1 MPAPAAAAAAAPL
14 IKGLLGAGARGAATG
29 GVRAAAG
36 NAAKGMAA
44 DAVKG
49 GAKEGMK
56 NFARNMTGKTSED
69 YKSRVDGVN
78 PETGEY
84 LTPEERKARFKGF
97 ATAPTKPGSQKLLS
111 GGPTQAVAALP
122 PAEGVGNTDTGQEK
136 VVNHLEKIQMYL
148 EKLLVLEENALG
160 RLQDRILNEARS
172 EDRSSAEE
180 EEESMEKG
188 KGEKKSKGNPLM
200 QGVKK
205 KAGGIFKFLMD
216 FAMKFVGYKILEWIG
231 KPENQ
236 EKVTKMI
243 EFFQGLV
250 SFVTT
255 VAGVIGAG
263 FEFATDTIEKSI
275 EGITFLAE
283 KISDFF
289 GFKWLDVDALLEPIK
304 PVISFFT
311 ETIPNAMN
319 SFADGI
325 ESTVSSLEKLPEQ
338 FVGIVQKIADGFL
351 GFLGLTPSDTKEDTK
366 VDGDESDPIPSSSGT
381 PLYQS
386 GPPPPEGGNVQD
398 NADKK
403 SDNKQK
409 MARGGMLR
417 GATHAQGGVPIEAEG
432 GEYVLNR
439 RAVAAVGGGVLDDLN
454 FNKYPAVGRG
464 EGSPSMASNGG
475 IVQKFAEGGAV
486 HPTLQKLS
494 DKNIKKAH
502 TDAGYCVKGSLLTME
517 KSGAGGL
524 GIYTDRDEGNN
535 PRGAMVQL
543 QQNPHNWKS
552 IGGTSKLLKSP
563 YGQVNTGIFSKKQY
577 VDMVDEGKIPS
588 GALVFQT
595 KHGDWNGTNY
605 RSRGYDMAI
614 AQNNGQTLWNG
625 VDVRRKLMYGE
636 STKHIAV
643 LTPDGKMGN
652 GEVGEIS
659 DADNG
664 APPGSKDDDGKNSS
678 GKKGNAKPKT
688 AKEKSRAIQG
698 SLLQAANALSKLMG
712 GEGLDEAGM
721 KGVTDI
727 LDADAKEDEV
737 KTDDKIKLDKINFD
751 KPINSEDILNQKQ
764 EENNKIKGEINFSDG
779 LDTKIIDYQMP
790 SDNSTSFDVDFEVPT
805 LGDNLPPF
813 SQALYPIN
821 L

>member
-14 IKGLLGAGARGAATG
+14 IKGLLGAGVRGAATG

-49 GAKEGMK
+49 GAKKGMK

-97 ATAPTKPGSQKLLS
+97 ATAPTKPKSQKLLS
-111 GGPTQAVAALP
+111 AAPTQAVAALP
-122 PAEGVGNTDTGQEK
+122 PAGGVGNNDQQTKT
-136 VVNHLEKIQMYL
+136 VNHLEKIQMYL
-148 EKLLVLEENALG
+148 EKLLVLEENALS

-243 EFFQGLV
+243 GFFQGLV

-255 VAGVIGAG
+255 VAGIIGAG

-275 EGITFLAE
+275 EGIKFLAE
-283 KISDFF
+283 KVSDFF

-304 PVISFFT
+304 PIITFFT
-311 ETIPNAMN
+311 ETIPGALDN
-319 SFADGI
+319 FIDGLA
-325 ESTVSSLEKLPEQ
+325 STVDAMDKLPEQ
-338 FVGIVQKIADGFL
+338 FIGIVDKIANGFL
-351 GFLGLTPSDTKEDTK
+351 GFIGLGPKDTEDFPDNPDSPAPVETGFLENTAGNGSQPKETALDK
-366 VDGDESDPIPSSSGT
+366 KP
-381 PLYQS
+381 
-386 GPPPPEGGNVQD
+386 VQD
-398 NADKK
+398 QASKNVD
-403 SDNKQK
+403 DLPQ
-409 MARGGMLR
+409 MRRGGMLR

-439 RAVAAVGGGVLDDLN
+439 RAVAAIGGGVLDSLN
-454 FNKYPAVGRG
+454 FGKYPAVGRG
-464 EGSPSMASNGG
+464 ERENPSSMASTGG
-475 IVQKFAEGGAV
+475 IVQTFAEGGSV
-486 HPTLQKLS
+486 HPLLTKMN
-494 DKNIKKAH
+494 DKNIRKAH
-502 TDAGYCVKGSLLTME
+502 ARSGLCVTGSLNTML
-517 KSGAGGL
+517 KSGVPEPAATGN
-524 GIYTDRDEGNN
+524 DVGNN
-535 PRGAMVQL
+535 PRGAISQMMQ
-543 QQNPHNWKS
+543 PPYNWKS
-552 IGGTSKLLKSP
+552 MGGTKTTLDSP
-563 YGQVNTGIFSKKQY
+563 YGKVSPGIFSREKY
-577 VDMVDEGKIPS
+577 LEMVEAGKVPS

-595 KHGDWNGTNY
+595 RHNSWNDTSYN
-605 RSRGYDMAI
+605 SRGYDMAI
-614 AQNNGQTLWNG
+614 AQKNGQALWNG
-625 VDVRRKLMYGE
+625 VPINDSLVYSG
-636 STKHIAV
+636 TKKVVV

-652 GEVGEIS
+652 GEVGDMTS
-659 DADNG
+659 NTDGNASSNG
-664 APPGSKDDDGKNSS
+664 ASGGSTTTTTTTTR
-678 GKKGNAKPKT
+678 PKT
-688 AKEKSRAIQG
+688 AKEKAHALQG
-698 SLLQAANALSKLMG
+698 SILGAANALVELMG
-712 GEGLDEAGM
+712 GKPVNA
-721 KGVTDI
+721 
-727 LDADAKEDEV
+727 EDV
-737 KTDDKIKLDKINFD
+737 L
-751 KPINSEDILNQKQ
+751 SQKQ
-764 EENNKIKGEINFSDG
+764 EENNKIKGEYSFAEGI
-779 LDTKIIDYQMP
+779 DTKIIDYQMP
-790 SDNSTSFDVDFEVPT
+790 SDSSTSFDVDFEVPT